1 MVLHLMLV
9 EISGEM
15 RQVTVMAMNVSTHM
29 YRHEH
34 TNRSVLCTGT
44 SIHTG

>member
-15 RQVTVMAMNVSTHM
+15 RQVTVMAMNVSTH
-29 YRHEH
+29 
-34 TNRSVLCTGT
+34 TCTGS